1 MAPHYIP
8 PGVTI
13 TEAVQPQIVPLV
25 TSTAELVI
33 VGQAGGV
40 QTRTDQ
46 IVVGKA
52 GTEQALPYLAQ
63 VPHTKLVGE
72 KPIKTVINTFH
83 PSEPSGSKGKGYKEG
98 ESWEIKSEK
107 FVNKEGEHPIPEGTV
122 VSITYTFI
130 AGNYYNPIR
139 LFDASE
145 VQSRFG
151 EPIVGGKVASPLSL
165 AATKAFENGAQT
177 VICQPLF
184 KTSSGSLEYN
194 QLGYIVNGEA
204 LTEEEAEEPTHW
216 ATTLQALGTV
226 EVIDILVP
234 VSGVEEVLDKVL
246 QLEQDRAYEQQ
257 YVFGVYGTDTTVT
270 AKTAAE
276 IRTLAKALAGY
287 ASGAYSQQNIL
298 INTSSFNVRA
308 SQSEE
313 IQVGGQY
320 VAAAIAGKMAG
331 SPASQ
336 SLTRQPIGGF
346 RAVNDHRNSSEK
358 NLDAENGL
366 MVVEEIKGG
375 SIRIRHGITID
386 TEGGAARSEV
396 SVVRAKFNV
405 IESIRETLEN
415 QVIGKIIADS
425 NAPVIVRSAISAV
438 LAVLERTR
446 QIVGYNIP
454 EVKVASLE
462 PTTLVASF
470 SYRPAFTVNYI
481 DIVFQLDL
489 SSQSVTVFEEQK
501 V

>member
-1 MAPHYIP
+1 MPHYIP

-33 VGQAGGV
+33 VGLAGGV

-46 IVVGKA
+46 IVVGKT
-52 GTEQALPYLAQ
+52 GTKQKLPYLAQ
-63 VPHTKLVGE
+63 VPNTKLIGA
-72 KPIKTVINTFH
+72 KPITSVINTFH
-83 PSEPSGSKGKGYKEG
+83 PSLPASSKGKGYAEG
-98 ESWEIKSEK
+98 ADWELSTEEFENEAIA
-107 FVNKEGEHPIPEGTV
+107 EGTV
-122 VSITYTFI
+122 LSVTYTFI

-139 LFDASE
+139 LFNASE

-151 EPIVGGKVASPLSL
+151 EPVVGGKVASPLSL
-165 AATKAFENGAQT
+165 AATKAFENGALS

-184 KTSSGSLEYN
+184 KTSSKDLEYN
-194 QLGYIVNGEA
+194 QLGYITNGEA
-204 LTEEEAEEPTHW
+204 ITPGAEEEAPAAW
-216 ATTLQALGTV
+216 STTLQALGTV
-226 EVIDILVP
+226 ELIDIIVP
-234 VSGVEEVLDKVL
+234 VSGVEEVLNACL
-246 QLEQDRAYEQQ
+246 QLEQDRAAEQQ
-257 YVFGVYGTDTTVT
+257 YVFGVYGVDTTT
-270 AKTAAE
+270 TEKAKTAEA
-276 IRTLAKALAGY
+276 IRTISKALAGY
-287 ASGAYSQQNIL
+287 ASGQFSQQNIL
-298 INTSSFNVRA
+298 VNTSNFNIRV
-308 SQSEE
+308 SQSQE

-346 RAVNDHRNSSEK
+346 RSVNDHRNAAEK

-366 MVVEEIKGG
+366 LVVEEIRGG
-375 SIRIRHGITID
+375 SIRIRDGLTID
-386 TEGGAARSEV
+386 TSGGASRSQV

-415 QVIGKIIADS
+415 QVIGRIIADS
-425 NAPVIVRSAISAV
+425 NSPVIVRSAISAV
-438 LAVLERTR
+438 LSVLERTR

-454 EVKVASLE
+454 QVKVVSLE
-462 PTTLVASF
+462 PTTLVATF

-489 SSQSVTVFEEQK
+489 SSQTVTVFEEQK

>member
-46 IVVGKA
+46 IICPKA
-52 GTEQALPYLAQ
+52 GAKVKLPYLAQ
-63 VPHTKLVGE
+63 VPHTKLVGGT
-72 KPIKTVINTFH
+72 PIQSVINTFH
-83 PSEPSGSKGKGYKEG
+83 PSEPSGSKGKGYKET
-98 ESWEIKSEK
+98 ESWKIKTEE
-107 FVNKEGEHPIPEGTV
+107 FENVEGEHSIPEGTV
-122 VSITYTFI
+122 LSVTYTFI

-145 VQSRFG
+145 VQARFG
-151 EPIVGGKVASPLSL
+151 EPIVAGKVASPLSL
-165 AATKAFENGAQT
+165 AATKAFENGAT
-177 VICQPLF
+177 SVICQPLF
-184 KTSSGSLEYN
+184 KTGSGELEYN
-194 QLGYIVNGEA
+194 QLGYIINGEA
-204 LTEEEAEEPTHW
+204 LTAEEAEEPVHW
-216 ATTLQALGTV
+216 ATTLEALGTV
-226 EVIDILVP
+226 ELIDIIVP
-234 VSGVEEVLDKVL
+234 VSGLEEVFDKFL
-246 QLEQDRAYEQQ
+246 QLEQDRAAEQQ
-257 YVFGVYGTDTTVT
+257 YTFGVYGVDTTTT

-287 ASGAYSQQNIL
+287 ASGGYSQQNIL
-298 INTSSFNVRA
+298 INTSNFNIRV

-320 VAAAIAGKMAG
+320 VAAAIAGKLAG

-346 RAVNDHRNSSEK
+346 RSVNDHRNAAEK

-366 MVVEEIKGG
+366 MVVQEVKGG
-375 SIRIRHGITID
+375 SIQIRDGLTID
-386 TEGGAARSEV
+386 TEGGAARAQV

-425 NAPVIVRSAISAV
+425 NSPVIVRSAISAV
-438 LAVLERTR
+438 LAVLERTK

-454 EVKVASLE
+454 EVKVVSLE
-462 PTTLVASF
+462 PTTLQATF

-481 DIVFQLDL
+481 DITFQLDL